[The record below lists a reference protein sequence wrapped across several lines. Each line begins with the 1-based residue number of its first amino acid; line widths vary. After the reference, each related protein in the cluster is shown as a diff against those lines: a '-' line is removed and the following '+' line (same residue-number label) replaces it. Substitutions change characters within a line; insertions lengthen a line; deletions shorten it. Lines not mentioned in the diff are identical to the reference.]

1 MLDKHILIYY
11 ILFMEIRLLR
21 YFLAVA
27 QEESISKA
35 ADILHITQPT
45 LSRQLMDLEKEL
57 NTKLLI
63 RGKRNKKITLTDDGK
78 LLKSR
83 AQEIIDLTNKTESE
97 FLFVDKNISGDIFI
111 GGGETDAIRLIAR
124 TIRHLSL
131 EYPNIKYHFYSGNG
145 EDVKEKLNKGLLDF
159 GVFIEPIDK
168 KEYGFIQLPQ
178 NDTWGILMRKD
189 SDLAKK
195 EFIES
200 DDLINIPLFSSRQ
213 YLVKNLISGWLG
225 FDFEKLNIVGTYNLL
240 YNASIMVEE
249 GLGYALCIDKLINI
263 SGESKLCFKPLKP
276 KLEAGI
282 LVAWTKNQP
291 LSKIA
296 KLFIKKLQEEITD

>member
-1 MLDKHILIYY
+1 
-11 ILFMEIRLLR
+11 MEIRLLR

-63 RGKRNKKITLTDDGK
+63 RGKRNKKITLTEDGK

-83 AQEIIDLTNKTESE
+83 AQEIIELTNKTESE
-97 FLFVDKNISGDIFI
+97 FLFGDKNISGDIFI
-111 GGGETDAIRLIAR
+111 GGGETDAIRVIAR
-124 TIRHLSL
+124 TIKRLSL

-145 EDVKEKLNKGLLDF
+145 EDVTEKLNKGLLDF

-195 EFIES
+195 EFIEPE
-200 DDLINIPLFSSRQ
+200 DLINIPLFSSRQ

-225 FDFEKLNIVGTYNLL
+225 FDFEKLNIIGSYNLL
-240 YNASIMVEE
+240 YNASVMVEE

-263 SGESKLCFKPLKP
+263 SGDSKLCFKPLKP

-282 LVAWTKNQP
+282 LVAWPKNQP

-296 KLFIKKLQEEITD
+296 KLFIQKLQEEITD

>member
-1 MLDKHILIYY
+1 
-11 ILFMEIRLLR
+11 MEIRLLR

-35 ADILHITQPT
+35 AELLHITQPT

-63 RGKRNKKITLTDDGK
+63 RGKRNKKITLTEDGK

-83 AQEIIDLTNKTESE
+83 AQEIIELTNKTESE
-97 FLFVDKNISGDIFI
+97 FLFGDKNISGDIFI
-111 GGGETDAIRLIAR
+111 GGGETDSIRVIAR
-124 TIRHLSL
+124 TIKRLSL

-145 EDVKEKLNKGLLDF
+145 EDVTEKLNKGLLDF

-195 EFIES
+195 EFIEPE
-200 DDLINIPLFSSRQ
+200 DLINIPLFSSRQ

-225 FDFEKLNIVGTYNLL
+225 YDFEKLNVIGTYNLL
-240 YNASIMVEE
+240 YNASVMVEE

-263 SGESKLCFKPLKP
+263 SGDSKLCFKPLKP

-282 LVAWTKNQP
+282 LVAWPKNQP

-296 KLFIKKLQEEITD
+296 KLFIQKLQEEITD

>member
-1 MLDKHILIYY
+1 
-11 ILFMEIRLLR
+11 MEIRLLR

-35 ADILHITQPT
+35 AELLHITQPT

-63 RGKRNKKITLTDDGK
+63 RGKRNKKITLTEDGK

-83 AQEIIDLTNKTESE
+83 AQEIIELTNKTESE
-97 FLFVDKNISGDIFI
+97 FLFGDKNISGDIFI
-111 GGGETDAIRLIAR
+111 GGGETDAIRVIAR
-124 TIRHLSL
+124 TIKRLSL

-145 EDVKEKLNKGLLDF
+145 EDVTEKLNKGLLDF

-195 EFIES
+195 EYIEPE
-200 DDLINIPLFSSRQ
+200 DLINIPLFSSRQ

-225 FDFEKLNIVGTYNLL
+225 FDFEKLNIIGSYNLL
-240 YNASIMVEE
+240 YNASVMVEE

-263 SGESKLCFKPLKP
+263 SGDSKLCFKPLKP

-282 LVAWTKNQP
+282 LVAWPKNQP

-296 KLFIKKLQEEITD
+296 KLFIQKLQEEITD

>member
-1 MLDKHILIYY
+1 
-11 ILFMEIRLLR
+11 MEIRLLR

-63 RGKRNKKITLTDDGK
+63 RGKRNKKITLTEDGK

-83 AQEIIDLTNKTESE
+83 AQEIIELTNKTESE
-97 FLFVDKNISGDIFI
+97 FLFGDKNISGDIFI
-111 GGGETDAIRLIAR
+111 GGGETDAIRVIAR
-124 TIRHLSL
+124 TIKRLSL

-145 EDVKEKLNKGLLDF
+145 EDVTEKLNKGLLDF

-195 EFIES
+195 KFIEPE
-200 DDLINIPLFSSRQ
+200 DLINIPLFSSRQ

-225 FDFEKLNIVGTYNLL
+225 FDFEKLNIIGSYNLL
-240 YNASIMVEE
+240 YNASVMVEE

-263 SGESKLCFKPLKP
+263 SGDSKLCFKPLKP

-282 LVAWTKNQP
+282 LVAWNKNQP

-296 KLFIKKLQEEITD
+296 KLFIQKLQEEITD

>member
-1 MLDKHILIYY
+1 
-11 ILFMEIRLLR
+11 MEIRLLR

-35 ADILHITQPT
+35 AELLHITQPT

-63 RGKRNKKITLTDDGK
+63 RGKRNKKITLTEDGK

-83 AQEIIDLTNKTESE
+83 AQEIIELTNKTESE
-97 FLFVDKNISGDIFI
+97 FLFGDKNISGDIFI
-111 GGGETDAIRLIAR
+111 GGGETDSIRVIAR
-124 TIRHLSL
+124 TIKRLSL

-145 EDVKEKLNKGLLDF
+145 EDVTEKLNKGLLDF

-195 EFIES
+195 EFIEPE
-200 DDLINIPLFSSRQ
+200 DLINIPLFSSRQ

-225 FDFEKLNIVGTYNLL
+225 YDFEKLNIIGSYNLL
-240 YNASIMVEE
+240 YNASVMVEE

-263 SGESKLCFKPLKP
+263 SGDSKLCFKPLKP

-282 LVAWTKNQP
+282 LVAWPKNQP

-296 KLFIKKLQEEITD
+296 KLFIQKLQEEITD

>member
-1 MLDKHILIYY
+1 
-11 ILFMEIRLLR
+11 MEIRLLR

-63 RGKRNKKITLTDDGK
+63 RGKRNKKITLTEDGK

-83 AQEIIDLTNKTESE
+83 AQEIIELTNKTESE
-97 FLFVDKNISGDIFI
+97 FLFGDKNISGDIFI
-111 GGGETDAIRLIAR
+111 GGGETDAIRVIAR
-124 TIRHLSL
+124 TIKRLSL

-145 EDVKEKLNKGLLDF
+145 EDVTEKLNKGLLDF

-189 SDLAKK
+189 SGLAKK
-195 EFIES
+195 EFIEPE
-200 DDLINIPLFSSRQ
+200 DLINIPLFSSRQ

-225 FDFEKLNIVGTYNLL
+225 FDFEKLNIIGSYNLL

-263 SGESKLCFKPLKP
+263 SGDSKLCFKPLKP

-296 KLFIKKLQEEITD
+296 KLFIQKLQEEITD

>member
-1 MLDKHILIYY
+1 
-11 ILFMEIRLLR
+11 MEIRLLR

-63 RGKRNKKITLTDDGK
+63 RGKRNKKITLTEDGK

-83 AQEIIDLTNKTESE
+83 AQEIIELTNKTESE
-97 FLFVDKNISGDIFI
+97 FLFGDKNISGDIFI
-111 GGGETDAIRLIAR
+111 GGGETDAIRVIAR
-124 TIRHLSL
+124 TIKRLSL

-145 EDVKEKLNKGLLDF
+145 EDVTEKLNKGLLDF

-195 EFIES
+195 EFIEPE
-200 DDLINIPLFSSRQ
+200 DLINIPLFSSRQ

-225 FDFEKLNIVGTYNLL
+225 FDFEKLNIIGSYNLL
-240 YNASIMVEE
+240 YNASVMVEE
-249 GLGYALCIDKLINI
+249 GLGCALCIDKLINI
-263 SGESKLCFKPLKP
+263 SGDSKLCFKPLKP

-282 LVAWTKNQP
+282 LVAWNKNQP

-296 KLFIKKLQEEITD
+296 KLFIQKLQEEITD

>member
-1 MLDKHILIYY
+1 
-11 ILFMEIRLLR
+11 MEIRLLR

-63 RGKRNKKITLTDDGK
+63 RGKRNKKITLTEDGK

-83 AQEIIDLTNKTESE
+83 AQEIIELTNKTESE
-97 FLFVDKNISGDIFI
+97 FLFGDKNISGDIFI
-111 GGGETDAIRLIAR
+111 GGGETDAIRVIAR
-124 TIRHLSL
+124 TIKRLSL

-145 EDVKEKLNKGLLDF
+145 EDVTEKLNKGLLDF

-189 SDLAKK
+189 FDLAKK
-195 EFIES
+195 EFIEPE
-200 DDLINIPLFSSRQ
+200 DLINIPLFSSRQ

-225 FDFEKLNIVGTYNLL
+225 FDFEKLNIIGSYNLL
-240 YNASIMVEE
+240 YNASVMVEE

-263 SGESKLCFKPLKP
+263 SGDSKLCFKPLKP

-296 KLFIKKLQEEITD
+296 KLFIQKLQEEITD

>member
-1 MLDKHILIYY
+1 
-11 ILFMEIRLLR
+11 MEIRLLR

-45 LSRQLMDLEKEL
+45 LSRLLMDLEKEL

-63 RGKRNKKITLTDDGK
+63 RGKRNKKITLTEDGI

-83 AQEIIDLTNKTESE
+83 AQVLIELTNKTESE
-97 FLFVDKNISGDIFI
+97 FLFGDKNISGDIFI
-111 GGGETDAIRLIAR
+111 GGGETDAIRVIAR
-124 TIRHLSL
+124 TIKRLSL

-145 EDVKEKLNKGLLDF
+145 EDVTEKLNKGLLDF

-195 EFIES
+195 EFIEPE
-200 DDLINIPLFSSRQ
+200 DLINIPLFSSRQ

-225 FDFEKLNIVGTYNLL
+225 FNFEKLNIIGSYNLL
-240 YNASIMVEE
+240 YNASVMVEE

-263 SGESKLCFKPLKP
+263 SGDSKLCFKPLKP

-282 LVAWTKNQP
+282 LVAWNKNQP

-296 KLFIKKLQEEITD
+296 KLFIQKLQEEITD

>member
-1 MLDKHILIYY
+1 
-11 ILFMEIRLLR
+11 MEIRLLR

-63 RGKRNKKITLTDDGK
+63 RGKRNKKITLTEDGK

-83 AQEIIDLTNKTESE
+83 AQEIIELTNKTESE
-97 FLFVDKNISGDIFI
+97 FLFGDKNISGDIFI
-111 GGGETDAIRLIAR
+111 GGGETDAIRVIAR
-124 TIRHLSL
+124 TIKRLSL

-145 EDVKEKLNKGLLDF
+145 EDVTEKLNKGLLDF
-159 GVFIEPIDK
+159 GVCIEPIDK

-195 EFIES
+195 EFIEPE
-200 DDLINIPLFSSRQ
+200 DLINIPLFSSRQ

-225 FDFEKLNIVGTYNLL
+225 FDFEKLNIIGSYNLL
-240 YNASIMVEE
+240 YNASVMVEE

-263 SGESKLCFKPLKP
+263 SGDSKLCFKPLKP

-291 LSKIA
+291 LSEIA
-296 KLFIKKLQEEITD
+296 KLFIQKLQVEITD

>member
-1 MLDKHILIYY
+1 
-11 ILFMEIRLLR
+11 MEIRLLR

-63 RGKRNKKITLTDDGK
+63 RGKRNKKITLTEDGK

-83 AQEIIDLTNKTESE
+83 AQEITELTNKTESE
-97 FLFVDKNISGDIFI
+97 FLFGDKNISGDIFI
-111 GGGETDAIRLIAR
+111 GGGETDAIRVIAR
-124 TIRHLSL
+124 TIKRLSL

-145 EDVKEKLNKGLLDF
+145 EDVTEKLNKGLLDF

-195 EFIES
+195 EFIEPE
-200 DDLINIPLFSSRQ
+200 DLINIPLFSSRQ

-225 FDFEKLNIVGTYNLL
+225 FDFEKLNIIGSYNLL
-240 YNASIMVEE
+240 YNASVMVEE

-263 SGESKLCFKPLKP
+263 SGDSKLCFKTLKP

-296 KLFIKKLQEEITD
+296 KLFIQKLQEEITD

>member
-1 MLDKHILIYY
+1 
-11 ILFMEIRLLR
+11 MEIRLLR

-63 RGKRNKKITLTDDGK
+63 RGKRNKKITLTEDGK

-83 AQEIIDLTNKTESE
+83 AQEIIELTNKTESE
-97 FLFVDKNISGDIFI
+97 FLFGDKNISGDIFI
-111 GGGETDAIRLIAR
+111 GGGETDAIRVIAR
-124 TIRHLSL
+124 TIKRLSL

-145 EDVKEKLNKGLLDF
+145 EDVTEKLNKGLLDF

-195 EFIES
+195 EFIEPE
-200 DDLINIPLFSSRQ
+200 DLINIPLFSSRQ

-225 FDFEKLNIVGTYNLL
+225 FDFEKLNIIGSYNLL

-263 SGESKLCFKPLKP
+263 SGDSKLCFKPLKP
-276 KLEAGI
+276 KLDAGI
-282 LVAWTKNQP
+282 LVAWPKNQP

-296 KLFIKKLQEEITD
+296 KLFIQKLQEEITD

>member
-1 MLDKHILIYY
+1 
-11 ILFMEIRLLR
+11 MEIRLLR

-63 RGKRNKKITLTDDGK
+63 RGKRNKKITLTEDGK

-83 AQEIIDLTNKTESE
+83 AQEIIELTNKTESE
-97 FLFVDKNISGDIFI
+97 FLFGDKNISGDIFI
-111 GGGETDAIRLIAR
+111 GGGETDAIRVIAR
-124 TIRHLSL
+124 TIKRLSL

-145 EDVKEKLNKGLLDF
+145 EDVTEKLNKGLLDF

-195 EFIES
+195 ECIEPE
-200 DDLINIPLFSSRQ
+200 DLINIPLFSSRQ

-225 FDFEKLNIVGTYNLL
+225 FDFEKLNIIGSYNLL

-263 SGESKLCFKPLKP
+263 SGDSKLCFKPLKP

-296 KLFIKKLQEEITD
+296 KLFIQKLQEEITD

>member
-1 MLDKHILIYY
+1 
-11 ILFMEIRLLR
+11 MEIRLLR

-35 ADILHITQPT
+35 ADLLHITQPT

-63 RGKRNKKITLTDDGK
+63 RGKRNKKITLTEDGK

-97 FLFVDKNISGDIFI
+97 FLFGDKNISGDIFI

-124 TIRHLSL
+124 TIKNLSL

-145 EDVKEKLNKGLLDF
+145 EDVTEKLNKGLLDF

-195 EFIES
+195 EYIEPE
-200 DDLINIPLFSSRQ
+200 DLINIPLFSSRQ

-263 SGESKLCFKPLKP
+263 SGDSKLCFKPLKP

-282 LVAWTKNQP
+282 LVAWAKNQP

-296 KLFIKKLQEEITD
+296 KLFIQKLQEEITD

>member
-1 MLDKHILIYY
+1 
-11 ILFMEIRLLR
+11 MEIRLLR

-63 RGKRNKKITLTDDGK
+63 RGKRNKKITLTEDGK

-83 AQEIIDLTNKTESE
+83 AQEIIELTNKTESE
-97 FLFVDKNISGDIFI
+97 FLFGDKNISGDIFI
-111 GGGETDAIRLIAR
+111 GGGETDAIRVIAR
-124 TIRHLSL
+124 TIKRLSL

-145 EDVKEKLNKGLLDF
+145 EDVTEKLNKGLLDF

-178 NDTWGILMRKD
+178 RYLGDFD
-189 SDLAKK
+189 AKR
-195 EFIES
+195 FR
-200 DDLINIPLFSSRQ
+200 FS
-213 YLVKNLISGWLG
+213 
-225 FDFEKLNIVGTYNLL
+225 
-240 YNASIMVEE
+240 
-249 GLGYALCIDKLINI
+249 
-263 SGESKLCFKPLKP
+263 
-276 KLEAGI
+276 
-282 LVAWTKNQP
+282 
-291 LSKIA
+291 
-296 KLFIKKLQEEITD
+296 

>member
-1 MLDKHILIYY
+1 
-11 ILFMEIRLLR
+11 MEIRLLR

-63 RGKRNKKITLTDDGK
+63 RGKRNKKITLTEDGK

-83 AQEIIDLTNKTESE
+83 AQEIIELTNKTESE
-97 FLFVDKNISGDIFI
+97 FLFGDKNISGDIFI
-111 GGGETDAIRLIAR
+111 GGGETDAIRVIAR
-124 TIRHLSL
+124 TIKRLSL

-145 EDVKEKLNKGLLDF
+145 EDVTEKLNKGLLDF

-195 EFIES
+195 EYIEPE
-200 DDLINIPLFSSRQ
+200 DLINIPLFSSRQ

-225 FDFEKLNIVGTYNLL
+225 FDFEKLNIIGSYNLL
-240 YNASIMVEE
+240 YNASVMVEE

-263 SGESKLCFKPLKP
+263 SGDSKLCFKPLKP

-282 LVAWTKNQP
+282 LVAWNKNQP

-296 KLFIKKLQEEITD
+296 KLFIQKLQEEITD

>member
-1 MLDKHILIYY
+1 
-11 ILFMEIRLLR
+11 MEIRLLR

-63 RGKRNKKITLTDDGK
+63 RGKRNKKITLTEDGK

-83 AQEIIDLTNKTESE
+83 AQEIIELTNKTESE
-97 FLFVDKNISGDIFI
+97 FLFGDKNISGDIFI
-111 GGGETDAIRLIAR
+111 GGGETDAIRVIAR
-124 TIRHLSL
+124 TIKRLSL

-145 EDVKEKLNKGLLDF
+145 EDVTEKLNKGLLDF

-178 NDTWGILMRKD
+178 NDTWGILMRED

-195 EFIES
+195 EFIELE
-200 DDLINIPLFSSRQ
+200 DLINIPLFSSRQ

-225 FDFEKLNIVGTYNLL
+225 FDFEKLNIIGSYNLL

-263 SGESKLCFKPLKP
+263 SGDSKLCFKPLKP

-282 LVAWTKNQP
+282 LVAWNKNQP

-296 KLFIKKLQEEITD
+296 KLFIQKLQEEITD

>member
-1 MLDKHILIYY
+1 
-11 ILFMEIRLLR
+11 MEIRLLR

-63 RGKRNKKITLTDDGK
+63 RGKRNKKITLTEDGK

-83 AQEIIDLTNKTESE
+83 AQEIIELTNKTESE
-97 FLFVDKNISGDIFI
+97 FLFGDKNISGDIFI
-111 GGGETDAIRLIAR
+111 GGGETDAIRVIAR
-124 TIRHLSL
+124 TIKRLSL

-145 EDVKEKLNKGLLDF
+145 EDVTEKLNKGLLDF

-195 EFIES
+195 EFIEPE
-200 DDLINIPLFSSRQ
+200 DLINIPLFSSRQ

-225 FDFEKLNIVGTYNLL
+225 FDFEKLNIIGSYNLL
-240 YNASIMVEE
+240 YNASVMVEE

-263 SGESKLCFKPLKP
+263 SGDSKLCFKPLQP
-276 KLEAGI
+276 KLEGGI
-282 LVAWTKNQP
+282 LVAWNKKQP
-291 LSKIA
+291 L
-296 KLFIKKLQEEITD
+296 

>member
-1 MLDKHILIYY
+1 
-11 ILFMEIRLLR
+11 MEIRLLR

-63 RGKRNKKITLTDDGK
+63 RGKRNKKITLTEDGK

-83 AQEIIDLTNKTESE
+83 AQEIIELTNKTESE
-97 FLFVDKNISGDIFI
+97 FLFGDKNISGDIFI
-111 GGGETDAIRLIAR
+111 GGGETDSIRVIAR
-124 TIRHLSL
+124 TIKRLSL

-145 EDVKEKLNKGLLDF
+145 EDVTEKLNKGLLDF

-195 EFIES
+195 EFIEPE
-200 DDLINIPLFSSRQ
+200 DLINIPLFSSRQ

-225 FDFEKLNIVGTYNLL
+225 FDFEKLNIIGSYNLL
-240 YNASIMVEE
+240 YNASVMVEE

-263 SGESKLCFKPLKP
+263 SGDSKLCFKPLKP

-296 KLFIKKLQEEITD
+296 KLFIQKLQEEITD

>member
-1 MLDKHILIYY
+1 
-11 ILFMEIRLLR
+11 MEIRLLR

-35 ADILHITQPT
+35 ANILHITQPT

-63 RGKRNKKITLTDDGK
+63 RGKRNKKITLTEDGK

-83 AQEIIDLTNKTESE
+83 AQEIIELTNKTESE
-97 FLFVDKNISGDIFI
+97 FLFGDKNISGDIFI
-111 GGGETDAIRLIAR
+111 GGGETDAIRVIAR
-124 TIRHLSL
+124 TIKRLSL

-145 EDVKEKLNKGLLDF
+145 EDVTEKLNKGLLDF

-195 EFIES
+195 EFIEPE
-200 DDLINIPLFSSRQ
+200 DLINIPLFSSRQ

-225 FDFEKLNIVGTYNLL
+225 FDFEKLNIIGSYNLL
-240 YNASIMVEE
+240 YNASVMVEE
-249 GLGYALCIDKLINI
+249 GLGCALCIDKLINI
-263 SGESKLCFKPLKP
+263 SGDSKLCFKPLKP

-296 KLFIKKLQEEITD
+296 KLFIQKLQEEITD

>member
-1 MLDKHILIYY
+1 
-11 ILFMEIRLLR
+11 MEIRLLR

-63 RGKRNKKITLTDDGK
+63 RGKRNKKITLTEDGK

-83 AQEIIDLTNKTESE
+83 AQEIIELTNKTESE
-97 FLFVDKNISGDIFI
+97 FLFGDKNISGDIFI
-111 GGGETDAIRLIAR
+111 GGGETDAIRVIAR
-124 TIRHLSL
+124 TIKRLSL

-145 EDVKEKLNKGLLDF
+145 EDVTEKLNKGLLDF

-189 SDLAKK
+189 YDLANK
-195 EFIES
+195 EFIEPE
-200 DDLINIPLFSSRQ
+200 DLINIPLFSSRQ

-225 FDFEKLNIVGTYNLL
+225 FDFEKLNIIGSYNLL
-240 YNASIMVEE
+240 YNASVMVEE
-249 GLGYALCIDKLINI
+249 SLGYALCIDKLINI
-263 SGESKLCFKPLKP
+263 SGDSKLCFKPLKP

-282 LVAWTKNQP
+282 LVAWPKNQP

-296 KLFIKKLQEEITD
+296 KLFIQKLQEEITD

>member
-1 MLDKHILIYY
+1 
-11 ILFMEIRLLR
+11 MEIRLLR

-35 ADILHITQPT
+35 AELLHITQPT

-63 RGKRNKKITLTDDGK
+63 RGKRNKKIILTEDGK

-83 AQEIIDLTNKTESE
+83 AQEIIELTNKTESE
-97 FLFVDKNISGDIFI
+97 FLFGDKNISGDIFI
-111 GGGETDAIRLIAR
+111 GGGETDSIRVIAR
-124 TIRHLSL
+124 TIKRLSL

-145 EDVKEKLNKGLLDF
+145 EDVTEKLNKGLLDF

-195 EFIES
+195 EFIEPE
-200 DDLINIPLFSSRQ
+200 DLINIPLFSSRQ

-225 FDFEKLNIVGTYNLL
+225 YDFEKLNIIGSYNLL
-240 YNASIMVEE
+240 YNASVMVEE

-263 SGESKLCFKPLKP
+263 SGDSKLCFKPLKP

-282 LVAWTKNQP
+282 LVAWPKNQP

-296 KLFIKKLQEEITD
+296 KLFIQKLQEEITD

>member
-1 MLDKHILIYY
+1 
-11 ILFMEIRLLR
+11 MEIRLLR

-63 RGKRNKKITLTDDGK
+63 RGKRNKKITLTEDGK

-83 AQEIIDLTNKTESE
+83 AQEIIELTNKTESE
-97 FLFVDKNISGDIFI
+97 FLFGDKNISGDIFI
-111 GGGETDAIRLIAR
+111 GGGETDAIRVIAR
-124 TIRHLSL
+124 TIKRLSL

-145 EDVKEKLNKGLLDF
+145 EDVTEKLNKGLLDF

-195 EFIES
+195 EFIEPE
-200 DDLINIPLFSSRQ
+200 DLINIPLFSSRQ

-225 FDFEKLNIVGTYNLL
+225 FDFEKLNIIGSYNLL
-240 YNASIMVEE
+240 YNASVMVEE

-263 SGESKLCFKPLKP
+263 SGDSKLCFKPVKP

-296 KLFIKKLQEEITD
+296 KLFIQKLQEEITD

>member
-1 MLDKHILIYY
+1 
-11 ILFMEIRLLR
+11 MEIRLLR

-63 RGKRNKKITLTDDGK
+63 RGKRNKKITLTEDGK

-83 AQEIIDLTNKTESE
+83 AQEIIELTNKTESE
-97 FLFVDKNISGDIFI
+97 FLFGDKNISGDIFI
-111 GGGETDAIRLIAR
+111 GGGETDAIRVIAR
-124 TIRHLSL
+124 TIKRLSL

-145 EDVKEKLNKGLLDF
+145 EDVTEKLNKGLLDF

-189 SDLAKK
+189 FDLAKK
-195 EFIES
+195 EFIEPE
-200 DDLINIPLFSSRQ
+200 DLINIPLFSSRQ

-225 FDFEKLNIVGTYNLL
+225 FDFEKLNIIGSYNLL
-240 YNASIMVEE
+240 YNASVMVEE

-263 SGESKLCFKPLKP
+263 SGDSKLCFKPLKP
-276 KLEAGI
+276 KLDAGI

-296 KLFIKKLQEEITD
+296 KLFIQKLQEEITD

>member
-1 MLDKHILIYY
+1 
-11 ILFMEIRLLR
+11 MEIRLLR

-35 ADILHITQPT
+35 ADLLHITQPT

-63 RGKRNKKITLTDDGK
+63 RGKRNKKIILTEDGK

-83 AQEIIDLTNKTESE
+83 AQEIIELTNKTESE
-97 FLFVDKNISGDIFI
+97 FLFGDKNISGDIFI
-111 GGGETDAIRLIAR
+111 GGGETDSIRVIAR
-124 TIRHLSL
+124 TIKRLSL

-145 EDVKEKLNKGLLDF
+145 EDVTEKLNKGLLDF

-195 EFIES
+195 EFIEPE
-200 DDLINIPLFSSRQ
+200 DLINIPLFSSRQ

-225 FDFEKLNIVGTYNLL
+225 YDFEKLNIIGSYNLL
-240 YNASIMVEE
+240 YNASVMVEE

-263 SGESKLCFKPLKP
+263 SGDSKLCFKPLKP

-282 LVAWTKNQP
+282 LVAWPKNQP

-296 KLFIKKLQEEITD
+296 KLFIQKLQEEITD

>member
-1 MLDKHILIYY
+1 
-11 ILFMEIRLLR
+11 MEIRLLR

-63 RGKRNKKITLTDDGK
+63 RGKRNKKITLTEDGK

-83 AQEIIDLTNKTESE
+83 AQEIIELTNKTESE
-97 FLFVDKNISGDIFI
+97 FLFGDKNISGDIFI
-111 GGGETDAIRLIAR
+111 GGGETDAIRVIAR
-124 TIRHLSL
+124 TIKRLSL

-145 EDVKEKLNKGLLDF
+145 EDVTEKLNKGLLDF

-195 EFIES
+195 EFIEPE
-200 DDLINIPLFSSRQ
+200 DLINIPLFSSRQ

-225 FDFEKLNIVGTYNLL
+225 FDFEKLNIIGSYNLL
-240 YNASIMVEE
+240 YNASVMVEE
-249 GLGYALCIDKLINI
+249 GLGCALCIDKLINI
-263 SGESKLCFKPLKP
+263 SGDSKLCFKPLKP

-296 KLFIKKLQEEITD
+296 KLFIQKLQEEITD

>member
-1 MLDKHILIYY
+1 
-11 ILFMEIRLLR
+11 MEIRLLR

-35 ADILHITQPT
+35 AELLHITQPT

-63 RGKRNKKITLTDDGK
+63 RGKRNKKIILTEDGK

-83 AQEIIDLTNKTESE
+83 AQEIIELTNKTESE
-97 FLFVDKNISGDIFI
+97 FLFGDKNISGDIFI
-111 GGGETDAIRLIAR
+111 GGGETDSIRVIAR
-124 TIRHLSL
+124 TIKRLSI

-145 EDVKEKLNKGLLDF
+145 EDVTEKLNKGLLDF

-195 EFIES
+195 EFIEPE
-200 DDLINIPLFSSRQ
+200 DLINIPLFSSRQ

-225 FDFEKLNIVGTYNLL
+225 YDFEKLNIIGSYNLL
-240 YNASIMVEE
+240 YNASVMVEE

-263 SGESKLCFKPLKP
+263 SGDSKLCFKPLKP

-282 LVAWTKNQP
+282 LVAWPKNQP

-296 KLFIKKLQEEITD
+296 KLFIQKLQEEITD

>member
-1 MLDKHILIYY
+1 
-11 ILFMEIRLLR
+11 MEIRLLR

-63 RGKRNKKITLTDDGK
+63 RGKRNKKITLTEDGK

-83 AQEIIDLTNKTESE
+83 AQEIIELTNKTESE
-97 FLFVDKNISGDIFI
+97 FLFGDKNISGDIFI
-111 GGGETDAIRLIAR
+111 GGGETDAIRVIAR
-124 TIRHLSL
+124 TIKRLSL

-145 EDVKEKLNKGLLDF
+145 EDVTEKLNKGLLDF

-195 EFIES
+195 EFIEPE
-200 DDLINIPLFSSRQ
+200 DLINIPLFSSRQ

-225 FDFEKLNIVGTYNLL
+225 FDFEKLNIIGSYNLL

-263 SGESKLCFKPLKP
+263 SGDSKLCFKPLKP

-296 KLFIKKLQEEITD
+296 KLFIQKLQEEITD

>member
-1 MLDKHILIYY
+1 
-11 ILFMEIRLLR
+11 MEIRLLR

-63 RGKRNKKITLTDDGK
+63 RGKRNKKITLTEDGK

-83 AQEIIDLTNKTESE
+83 AQEIIELTNKTESE
-97 FLFVDKNISGDIFI
+97 FLFGDKNISGDIFI
-111 GGGETDAIRLIAR
+111 GGGETDAIRVIAR
-124 TIRHLSL
+124 TIKRLSL

-145 EDVKEKLNKGLLDF
+145 EDVTEKLNKGLLDF

-195 EFIES
+195 EFIEPE
-200 DDLINIPLFSSRQ
+200 DLINIPLFSSRQ

-225 FDFEKLNIVGTYNLL
+225 FDFEKLNIIGSYNLL

-263 SGESKLCFKPLKP
+263 SGDSKLCFKPLKP

-282 LVAWTKNQP
+282 LVAWPKNQP

-296 KLFIKKLQEEITD
+296 KLFIQKLQEEITD

>member
-1 MLDKHILIYY
+1 
-11 ILFMEIRLLR
+11 MEIRLLR

-35 ADILHITQPT
+35 ANILHITQPT

-63 RGKRNKKITLTDDGK
+63 RGKRNKKITLTEDGK

-83 AQEIIDLTNKTESE
+83 AQEIIELTNKTESE
-97 FLFVDKNISGDIFI
+97 FLFGDKNISGDIFI
-111 GGGETDAIRLIAR
+111 GGGETDAIRVIAR
-124 TIRHLSL
+124 TIKRLSL

-145 EDVKEKLNKGLLDF
+145 EDVTEKLNKGLLDF

-195 EFIES
+195 EFIEPE
-200 DDLINIPLFSSRQ
+200 DLINIPLFSSRQ

-225 FDFEKLNIVGTYNLL
+225 FDFEKLNIIGSYNLL
-240 YNASIMVEE
+240 YNASVMVEE

-263 SGESKLCFKPLKP
+263 SGDSKLCFKPLKP

-296 KLFIKKLQEEITD
+296 KLFIQKLQEEITD

>member
-1 MLDKHILIYY
+1 
-11 ILFMEIRLLR
+11 MEIRLLR

-63 RGKRNKKITLTDDGK
+63 RGKRNKKITLTEDGK

-83 AQEIIDLTNKTESE
+83 AQEIIELTNKTESE
-97 FLFVDKNISGDIFI
+97 FLFGDKNISGDIFI
-111 GGGETDAIRLIAR
+111 GGGETDAIRVIAR
-124 TIRHLSL
+124 TIKRLSL

-145 EDVKEKLNKGLLDF
+145 EDVTEKLNKGLLDF

-189 SDLAKK
+189 FDLAKK
-195 EFIES
+195 EFIEPE
-200 DDLINIPLFSSRQ
+200 DLINIPLFSSRQ

-225 FDFEKLNIVGTYNLL
+225 FDFEKLNIIGSYNLL
-240 YNASIMVEE
+240 YNASVMVEE
-249 GLGYALCIDKLINI
+249 GLGYGLCIDKLINI
-263 SGESKLCFKPLKP
+263 SGDSKLCFKPLKP

-296 KLFIKKLQEEITD
+296 KLFIQKLQEEITD